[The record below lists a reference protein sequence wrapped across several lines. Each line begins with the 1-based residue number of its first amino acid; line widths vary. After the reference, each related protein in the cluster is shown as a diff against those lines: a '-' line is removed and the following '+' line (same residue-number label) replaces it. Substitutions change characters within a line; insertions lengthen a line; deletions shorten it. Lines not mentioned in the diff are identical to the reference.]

1 MTAAQFVVASQAAR
15 HRVKLEADVEPK
27 DPGFVSN
34 PHRICQSFPAES
46 TKVVKFEDG
55 HDKLVEAEAA
65 TTVAEA
71 DDDTEVARVDAT
83 LLFDDETAL
92 ATLIAEM

>member
-15 HRVKLEADVEPK
+15 HRAKLDAEVEPK
-27 DPGFVSN
+27 DPGFVSK
-34 PHRICQSFPAES
+34 PQRICQSFSWVS

-65 TTVAEA
+65 TTVAEV
-71 DDDTEVARVDAT
+71 DKDTEVVKVDAT
-83 LLFDDETAL
+83 LLLDDEMAL
-92 ATLIAEM
+92 AILVAEM